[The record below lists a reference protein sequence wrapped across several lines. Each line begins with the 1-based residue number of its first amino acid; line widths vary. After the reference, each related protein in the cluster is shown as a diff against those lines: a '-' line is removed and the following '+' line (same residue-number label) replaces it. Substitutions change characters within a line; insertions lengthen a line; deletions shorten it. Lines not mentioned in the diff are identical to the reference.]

1 MEFFKHIGLVLKGIN
16 PNKLAEVIY
25 KAYIIFFLPT
35 DSGAAPRHLRTLA
48 LKELWT
54 HSRKWGREADESSLA
69 CRQHTLLW
77 QMIHLTQEDYYDLI
91 HDERSTTKDDLDD
104 CAT

>member
-25 KAYIIFFLPT
+25 KAYIIFFFYQQT
-35 DSGAAPRHLRTLA
+35 REQAPRHPRTLA

-54 HSRKWGREADESSLA
+54 HSRKWGREADEPSLTG
-69 CRQHTLLW
+69 RHHTLLW
-77 QMIHLTQEDYYDLI
+77 QMIHLIQEDYYDLT
-91 HDERSTTKDDLDD
+91 HDE
-104 CAT
+104 